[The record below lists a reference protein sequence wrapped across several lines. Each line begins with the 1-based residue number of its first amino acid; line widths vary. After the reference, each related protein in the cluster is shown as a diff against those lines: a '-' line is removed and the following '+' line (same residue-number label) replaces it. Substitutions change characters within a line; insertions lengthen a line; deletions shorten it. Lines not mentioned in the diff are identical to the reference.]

1 MAGVSRI
8 KEIADINQPNK
19 LLIEMIEKL
28 PSFQNNP
35 FQDGV
40 LAPNAITFQVVLA
53 QDPLAAQGAP
63 RSRGWRLSRSGEEV
77 FRASARGRRVGQAEP
92 SRSLT

>member
-8 KEIADINQPNK
+8 KKIADINHPNK

-35 FQDGV
+35 IQDGV
-40 LAPNAITFQVVLA
+40 LAPNAITFQVILA
-53 QDPLAAQGAP
+53 EDLLAAQEAP
-63 RSRGWRLSRSGEEV
+63 QSRGWRLSRSGEEV
-77 FRASARGRRVGQAEP
+77 FRAGARGRRVGHG
-92 SRSLT
+92 